1 MYDKFSQMYRYIY
14 TLYILILIKSI
25 NLYNWLNIYQHAYI
39 ISLYSLYRFAWKQLK
54 HTFFLISFW
63 NRQIYTMSTLEK
75 RQLAS
80 QKINLY
86 KQIAKHDNLESNCKI
101 VHVHIELVCKFWFYL
116 PHMLIAI
123 MPDRMLCKLLGK
135 ISLIIFINFLTTIS

>member
-25 NLYNWLNIYQHAYI
+25 NLYMYNRLNIYQHAYI
-39 ISLYSLYRFAWKQLK
+39 ISLYSLYTIKT
-54 HTFFLISFW
+54 HIFFLFLFGTD
-63 NRQIYTMSTLEK
+63 RFYTMSTLEK

-101 VHVHIELVCKFWFYL
+101 VHVHIELVCKLWFYL